1 MKSSL
6 DKTQNISMFTNF
18 KKKREIVHL
27 VMRPVIEVVGVRDQI
42 IARNFPK
49 SIVVHSVTRADV
61 LDLSQGNVAIYF
73 VLEVA
78 QDQNN
83 LIVWL
88 VVISTMMVFVN
99 KNVPQC
105 KDTILSST
113 NGRKIPTE
121 NTLMAPPVYATVQNI
136 F

>member
-18 KKKREIVHL
+18 KKKKGIVHL
-27 VMRPVIEVVGVRDQI
+27 AMRPVIEVVGVRDQI

-61 LDLSQGNVAIYF
+61 LDLSPGNVAIYF

-83 LIVWL
+83 LIVW
-88 VVISTMMVFVN
+88 
-99 KNVPQC
+99 
-105 KDTILSST
+105 
-113 NGRKIPTE
+113 
-121 NTLMAPPVYATVQNI
+121 
-136 F
+136 